1 MSPKQRF
8 KLIYAPQVKQHLG
21 AIERQHYALIRRE
34 IEARLPFEPEVET
47 RNRKP
52 LKRPVQ
58 SGAEW
63 ELRFGPGNQFR
74 VFYEVDRAAGV
85 VSVLAIGI
93 KERGRLDIGGEEVTD
108 EDSTSS

>member
-1 MSPKQRF
+1 MQRYEVV
-8 KLIYAPQVKQHLG
+8 YAPQVRHHLK
-21 AIERQHYALIRRE
+21 AIERKYYALIRRE
-34 IEARLPFEPEVET
+34 IEAHLPFEPEVET

-58 SGAEW
+58 SGAVW

-74 VFYEVDRAAGV
+74 VFYEVDHDTSV
-85 VSVLAIGI
+85 VYVLAIGI

-108 EDSTSS
+108 EDSTSG